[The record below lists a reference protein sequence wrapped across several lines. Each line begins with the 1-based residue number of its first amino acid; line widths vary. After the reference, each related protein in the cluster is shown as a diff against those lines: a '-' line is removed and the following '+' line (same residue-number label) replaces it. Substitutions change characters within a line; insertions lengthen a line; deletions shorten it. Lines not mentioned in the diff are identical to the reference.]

1 MNIALGSDHAGVEL
15 KTRLLR
21 LLDERHI
28 SYKDFGPSSDQPVDY
43 PDFALRVATTVASGA
58 ADRGIL
64 VCGTGMG
71 MAIAANKVSGIRAV
85 PVTTP
90 EAARLARAHN
100 DANVLTLGGRVLTAD
115 EATTIVD
122 TFLTTPFERGRH
134 QRRLDKITAI
144 EMDQGDTP

>member
-21 LLDERHI
+21 VLDERHI

-43 PDFALRVATTVASGA
+43 PDFALQVATTVASGA

-100 DANVLTLGGRVLTAD
+100 DANVLTLGGRVLTDD
-115 EATTIVD
+115 EAMTIVD
-122 TFLTTPFERGRH
+122 TFLTTPFESGRH

-144 EMDQGDTP
+144 EMDQGDAP